1 MSLRTRYIPQ
11 IPITSNT
18 RKAIRLVKKA
28 DLAAIAISLNDF
40 FTQNG
45 ELNVF
50 FGKAKNAKL
59 HGYLDYDED
68 IILTTD
74 MRDPLC
80 DKLSADRLARIVG
93 CLQPD
98 CVTTFDTYC
107 YDDQPSFITQ
117 MKMVEALKKTCAA
130 VDRID
135 LDVLGLAL
143 GPPNELFKWY
153 SRCLVE
159 TGVKNLSIP
168 CYEQRVRGRK
178 TQHVR
183 AISKRIKFL
192 KTSFPDTRIILLSVS
207 PSRASRVFSA
217 DYYSS
222 LSWFMPKEKN
232 PVKKNKMR
240 LERLLRYKKQSTE
253 YASQTMVGL

>member
-11 IPITSNT
+11 IPVTSDA
-18 RKAIRLVKKA
+18 RKAIGLVRKA
-28 DLAAIAISLNDF
+28 ELAAVAISLNDF

-45 ELNVF
+45 ELNEF
-50 FGKAKNAKL
+50 FRKAKSAKL
-59 HGYLDYDED
+59 HGYLNYDDD

-74 MRDPLC
+74 MRDSLC
-80 DKLSADRLARIVG
+80 DMLSADRFAKIVN

-117 MKMVEALKKTCAA
+117 MKMVEALKKTCTA

-135 LDVLGLAL
+135 LDVLGLTL
-143 GPPNELFKWY
+143 GPPNDLFEWY

-159 TGVKNLSIP
+159 AGVKNLSIP

-178 TQHVR
+178 TQYVR

-192 KTSFPDTRIILLSVS
+192 KTSFPDTRIMLLSVS

-222 LSWFMPKEKN
+222 LSWFMPKEKD
-232 PVKKNKMR
+232 PVKKNNMR
-240 LERLLRYKKQSTE
+240 LERLLRYKRQSTE
-253 YASQTMVGL
+253 YASQEMVGL